1 VATIERSFSPDHAAA
16 QGHFP
21 GDPIIPGAVLLS
33 EVLLAIE
40 TDLGRSLRACHVK
53 SAKFVHPVRPG
64 DRISIEYSGQGE
76 GTIRFSCST
85 GGEAVLAGTYRVPP
99 SSVCETFD
107 EHDI

>member
-1 VATIERSFSPDHAAA
+1 MATLERSFSPHHAAA

-40 TDLGRSLRACHVK
+40 TELGRSLHACYVK

-64 DRISIEYSGQGE
+64 DRVSIEYWGQGE
-76 GTIRFSCST
+76 GAIRFSCSA
-85 GGEAVLAGTYRVPP
+85 GGKAVLAGTYGVPP
-99 SSVCETFD
+99 SSACETVD
-107 EHDI
+107 EHGF